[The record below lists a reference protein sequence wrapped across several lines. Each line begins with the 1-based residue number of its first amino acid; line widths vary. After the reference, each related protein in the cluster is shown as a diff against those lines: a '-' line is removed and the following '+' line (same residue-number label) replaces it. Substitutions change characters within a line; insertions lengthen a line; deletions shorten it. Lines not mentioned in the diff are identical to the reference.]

1 MHGNAHGNG
10 VDVDADLSPEQR
22 RTLRRDCTAVARR
35 ARELL
40 PDGFVVGSEL
50 VEGSDGV
57 RATVAVRPPGGTVVS
72 AGFTAEETEDTDDL
86 AHRIAASAALEAKST
101 PNRHPPTAR

>member
-1 MHGNAHGNG
+1 MHGNAPQRNA
-10 VDVDADLSPEQR
+10 DAEMTPEQR
-22 RTLRRDCTAVARR
+22 RSLRRDCTAVANR

-40 PDGFVVGSEL
+40 PDEFVVGSEL
-50 VEGSDGV
+50 TRGNDGV

-72 AGFTAEETEDTDDL
+72 AGFSADETADTATL
-86 AHRIAASAALEAKST
+86 AHSIAATAALEAKHS